1 MNKHCV
7 EIDKYT
13 YNTWRKNRMIQWLF
27 EIIGPIAKWQTDVLV
42 AIIGLASA
50 VVVASVGLFGS
61 SLTILI
67 NKRNERK
74 IDLRKIKEKQYIDF
88 LSCLALAKISNEN
101 EIHENNLL
109 LSSRIQT
116 IYLVGNREV
125 QMALSGFLKMFTN
138 GEHTAE
144 KQNILY
150 ANLIS
155 AMRKDLYG
163 KNSKSLEKVSFTV
176 FTDR

>member
-1 MNKHCV
+1 MRKHYGQVVKTCIKIAFASALLLV
-7 EIDKYT
+7 ISGVLSYAIKG
-13 YNTWRKNRMIQWLF
+13 KVIAIL
-27 EIIGPIAKWQTDVLV
+27 EIIAGIIAFC
-42 AIIGLASA
+42 A
-50 VVVASVGLFGS
+50 VIF
-61 SLTILI
+61 IR

>member
-1 MNKHCV
+1 
-7 EIDKYT
+7 
-13 YNTWRKNRMIQWLF
+13 
-27 EIIGPIAKWQTDVLV
+27 
-42 AIIGLASA
+42 
-50 VVVASVGLFGS
+50 
-61 SLTILI
+61 
-67 NKRNERK
+67 
-74 IDLRKIKEKQYIDF
+74 
-88 LSCLALAKISNEN
+88 
-101 EIHENNLL
+101 
-109 LSSRIQT
+109 
-116 IYLVGNREV
+116 
-125 QMALSGFLKMFTN
+125 MALSEFLKMFTN